1 MGGKSDALLAAFE
14 AANSLI
20 KAGYVEIVA
29 LSAGG
34 AETLLKKSWEESF
47 PYVSYEELTAT
58 EEFKK
63 VGRESVAK
71 FTVVTQDKK
80 EIFCVVIPVSH
91 DETSLVHM
99 ILQNKAAFEAAAD
112 VFSALACQVSAV
124 VTGHIYEVIKEQIA
138 HRSRQELMNLR
149 HIQAM
154 LFPKFEGIEG
164 FDVGNVLLPAQ
175 TMSGN
180 FIDGFFLSDELYQ
193 IVACVV
199 SGHDATAPVVGS
211 AVRTLVRS
219 SSGPNIVPS
228 ALVTLLGQKIAK
240 VVAGVH
246 YLVNV
251 NVFQLNLR
259 TGKMVISSFGPV
271 TALLYDAQKR
281 GALNLGDTAIG
292 KELAK
297 RATVK
302 DLSFSFRPG
311 DSLLYYTPSVTGAES
326 EDGSAT
332 FGYSALWDKYVK
344 NIESPAVEHVHL
356 ITQSIFE
363 FSNYAPLKEDVILVK
378 IRKN

>member
-1 MGGKSDALLAAFE
+1 MSGKSDGLLAAFE

-20 KAGYVEIVA
+20 KAGYVELVV
-29 LSAGG
+29 LGAGG
-34 AETLLKKSWEESF
+34 AETLLSKSWDESI
-47 PYVSYEELTAT
+47 PYVSYESLIASD
-58 EEFKK
+58 EFKK
-63 VGRESVAK
+63 VGRGSLSK
-71 FTVVTQDKK
+71 FTLVTQDKK
-80 EIFCVVIPVSH
+80 DIFCIVIPVFH
-91 DETSLVHM
+91 DETPLAYI
-99 ILQNKAAFEAAAD
+99 ILQNKTAFETAAD
-112 VFSALACQVSAV
+112 AFSALASQVAAAV
-124 VTGHIYEVIKEQIA
+124 IGHIYNEIKEDIA
-138 HRSRQELMNLR
+138 HRNKQELMNLR

-180 FIDGFFLSDELYQ
+180 FIDGFFLNDDIYQ

-199 SGHDATAPVVGS
+199 TGHDATAPVVGS

-228 ALVTLLGQKIAK
+228 ALVTLLGQKISK

-251 NVFQLNLR
+251 NVFQLNLK
-259 TGKMVISSFGPV
+259 TGKMVISAFGPV

-302 DLSFSFRPG
+302 DLSFSFRSG
-311 DSLLYYTPSVTGAES
+311 DSLLYYTPSVTSAES